1 MMKPSHS
8 PWILALL
15 ISLVLGGAT
24 ASFQAKAAVS
34 KCATI
39 DVPSLLLDCYNKL
52 MKDWKAKR
60 SRNVKKSS
68 YKLINSDLDT
78 SWQLSASGLK
88 DDRWERLNL
97 RVYAK
102 KFWVRTND
110 ERDIARL
117 EDLRPSIW
125 LRCINGKMSGFI
137 NWGIFLDLE
146 KAKVVFRYD
155 DEPIKVAM
163 AQVSKDH
170 KKIEPLSEDRL
181 IARIKEMFQKKRL
194 TARVKPYG
202 GKPLAVT
209 FNISGLETA
218 TRLLRKSCNW

>member
-1 MMKPSHS
+1 M
-8 PWILALL
+8 
-15 ISLVLGGAT
+15 
-24 ASFQAKAAVS
+24 
-34 KCATI
+34 
-39 DVPSLLLDCYNKL
+39 
-52 MKDWKAKR
+52 
-60 SRNVKKSS
+60 
-68 YKLINSDLDT
+68 
-78 SWQLSASGLK
+78 
-88 DDRWERLNL
+88 
-97 RVYAK
+97 
-102 KFWVRTND
+102 RTND

-202 GKPLAVT
+202 G
-209 FNISGLETA
+209 
-218 TRLLRKSCNW
+218 